1 MTEFKPIIHLITR
14 GQSYKAHHSEMISE
28 KMSQKTD
35 FSIRSLSVIW
45 QINHFLIQADHTFY
59 IP

>member
-28 KMSQKTD
+28 KMSQKID
-35 FSIRSLSVIW
+35 VSIRSLSVI
-45 QINHFLIQADHTFY
+45 
-59 IP
+59 